1 MEPIDITRIQEA
13 KPALMVASYADMTHD
28 DPEAQALIKGLLQ
41 FIGDDPSREGLKET
55 PARVLK
61 AWRFWTQG
69 YYMEP
74 RNVLKSFEDGAE
86 GCDEMVIVKD
96 IELYSS
102 CEHHMAPFF
111 GKAHI
116 AYIPRGRVVGLSK
129 LARVADIFARRLQVQ
144 ERLTNQIAD
153 AIHEVLDPVGVG
165 VIIEAKHFC
174 MCSRGVNKQD
184 SMTITSALRGAIK
197 EKPEARAEFLR
208 LAGY

>member
-1 MEPIDITRIQEA
+1 MATFDREIDFNH
-13 KPALMVASYADMTHD
+13 PDALNLV
-28 DPEAQALIKGLLQ
+28 KGLLE
-41 FIGDDPSREGLKET
+41 FVGEDPDREGLKET

-69 YYMEP
+69 YALSPE
-74 RNVLKSFEDGAE
+74 NVLKVFEDGAE

-96 IELYSS
+96 IELYSA

-116 AYIPRGRVVGLSK
+116 AYIPNGKVVGLSK

-184 SMTITSALRGAIK
+184 SITITSALRGAIK